1 MAHYGIEAHM
11 GSKPTSMTPFSMRIG
26 QGEYGIYH
34 CEEDTFVI
42 EFQTSLTLET
52 LFCGGQWNV

>member
-1 MAHYGIEAHM
+1 VGFDL
-11 GSKPTSMTPFSMRIG
+11 TRIG

-42 EFQTSLTLET
+42 DF
-52 LFCGGQWNV
+52 

>member
-1 MAHYGIEAHM
+1 MEKGVIEV
-11 GSKPTSMTPFSMRIG
+11 GFDLTRIG

-42 EFQTSLTLET
+42 DF
-52 LFCGGQWNV
+52 